1 MKTKQKINWE
11 CRLQNCYIFLFFRS
25 RHRPDHSNMYYD
37 VFFAESTS
45 YLVSFFSPTTR
56 KTCFRST
63 MNKNPLLCI
72 YYLHLPEGNAFLT
85 LEPSV
90 DNIILCRWRNRDNNI
105 LSLELGY
112 VGTLRCS
119 PNPLNQIHNFFLL
132 FYFKN
137 ICRF

>member
-1 MKTKQKINWE
+1 MFIYRTLQDIFENKTKQKINWE
-11 CRLQNCYIFLFFRS
+11 CRLQNCYIFLF
-25 RHRPDHSNMYYD
+25 
-37 VFFAESTS
+37 FFAESTS

-90 DNIILCRWRNRDNNI
+90 DNIILCRWRNRDNNTKVVRICYKERKDVVPTPLTKSIIFFFYSI
-105 LSLELGY
+105 LRTF
-112 VGTLRCS
+112 VG
-119 PNPLNQIHNFFLL
+119 
-132 FYFKN
+132 
-137 ICRF
+137 